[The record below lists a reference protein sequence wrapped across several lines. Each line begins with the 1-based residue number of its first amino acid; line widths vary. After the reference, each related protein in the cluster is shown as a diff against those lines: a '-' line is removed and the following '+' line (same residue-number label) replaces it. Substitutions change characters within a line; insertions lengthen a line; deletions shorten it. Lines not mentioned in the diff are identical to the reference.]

1 MSSTRNKTIQVSSE
15 EREELSQK
23 ILIGYS
29 EDIIDKIICGDCL
42 KLLDDIPNE
51 FFDIIFLDPPYN
63 ISKQYGDSKFGKKN
77 DEAYRKWVES
87 WMVKVVSKLKQ
98 SGSLYCCC
106 DWRCSYIF
114 HEVLS
119 KYLVVKNRIS
129 WKRDKGRGAKKNWK
143 NNCEDI
149 FFCVANPD
157 NYFFDVEAVKV
168 RKEVIAPYRQDG
180 VAKDWKEDET
190 GRYRMTYPSNIWTD
204 LVVPFWSMAENTPHP
219 TQKPE
224 KLLERIILASCP
236 KGGIVF
242 DPFLGSGTSA
252 VVAKRL
258 DRNFVGI
265 EKEMDYCLIAQ
276 KRLIAQLHGS

>member
-1 MSSTRNKTIQVSSE
+1 MSSSRNKTIQISTE
-15 EREELSQK
+15 EREELAQK
-23 ILIGYS
+23 ILSGYS
-29 EDIIDKIICGDCL
+29 ANAINKVICGDCL
-42 KLLDDIPNE
+42 ELLDDIPNE
-51 FFDIIFLDPPYN
+51 SFDLIFLDPPYN
-63 ISKQYGDSKFGKKN
+63 ISKQYGGSKFGKKN
-77 DEAYRKWVES
+77 DEVYRKWVES

-119 KYLVVKNRIS
+119 KYLVVKNRIT

-149 FFCVANPD
+149 FFCVANSD
-157 NYFFDVEAVKV
+157 NYFFDVEAIKV
-168 RKEVIAPYRQDG
+168 RKEVLAPYRQDG

-190 GRYRMTYPSNIWTD
+190 GRYRMTYPPNIWTD
-204 LVVPFWSMAENTPHP
+204 LVVPFWSMPENTPHP

-224 KLLERIILASCP
+224 KLLERIIMASCP
-236 KGGIVF
+236 KNGIVF
-242 DPFLGSGTSA
+242 DPFLGSGTTA

-258 DRNFVGI
+258 GKNFIGI
-265 EKEMDYCLIAQ
+265 EKEMDYCLFSQ
-276 KRLIAQLHGS
+276 KRLERENYGR

>member
-114 HEVLS
+114 HEVLN
-119 KYLVVKNRIS
+119 KYLVVKNRIT

-157 NYFFDVEAVKV
+157 NYFFDVESVKV
-168 RKEVIAPYRQDG
+168 KKEVIAPYRQNG
-180 VAKDWKEDET
+180 VAKDWTEDENC
-190 GRYRMTYPSNIWTD
+190 RYRMTYPSNIWTD

-276 KRLIAQLHGS
+276 KRLIAQLHES